1 MPNRATHV
9 VAGSLVGGSYSL
21 YCARTQ
27 SPRAMF
33 LETLGGIAG
42 GAPGGAFPDWI
53 DTPDSPNHRGIA
65 HGALAAAGLTYA
77 GENIDKMQS
86 CLRRRATQYS
96 YQSQTAAS
104 PAVCLWYGILEIL
117 MYILAGATAGFVAG
131 CASHLALDFGT
142 PRSLPLIA

>member
-1 MPNRATHV
+1 MPNKATHV
-9 VAGSLVGGSYSL
+9 VAGSLAGGGYSL

-27 SPRAMF
+27 CPRVMF
-33 LETLGGIAG
+33 LEALGGMAG

-65 HGALAAAGLTYA
+65 HGALAVAGLAYA
-77 GENIDKMQS
+77 AENVEKAQS
-86 CLRRRATQYS
+86 YLRRRAMQYA
-96 YQSQTAAS
+96 YESQRAPS
-104 PAVCLWYGILEIL
+104 PALRVWYGILEIL
-117 MYILAGATAGFVAG
+117 MHILAGAAAGFLAG